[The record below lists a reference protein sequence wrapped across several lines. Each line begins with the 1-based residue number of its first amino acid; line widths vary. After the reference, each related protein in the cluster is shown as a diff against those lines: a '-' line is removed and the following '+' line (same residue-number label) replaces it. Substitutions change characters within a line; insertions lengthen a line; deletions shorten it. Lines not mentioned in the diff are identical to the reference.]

1 MTKTPAWRRYL
12 RFWHANVAADV
23 DDELRFHREMRV
35 AEFMARGM
43 SEDEARGAV
52 AERLGDVASA
62 RAECIELGRVR
73 ETHARNADFLDGLS
87 ADVRYA
93 LRSLGRAPGWTAV
106 ALLTI
111 ALGVGATTAVF
122 HVADALLVRPMP
134 YPNASRVLVYRRLF
148 SAENRQLNAPFSP
161 SVLTAWRSDARSI
174 EAAGAFHAMRDFMTL
189 GADSVPVNIASVDAG
204 FLALAGARP
213 LLGRTFTAAETVPD
227 GPHVIILGED
237 FWRYH
242 FGASPDV
249 LGKTVSLGGQS
260 STIIGVI
267 PATLT
272 LPEFYSGRSDV
283 WAPYQA
289 DLVQAVAVRLRPG
302 VPREAASEELTAI
315 LERVQVDEPW
325 WRDMHLRNGLVRP
338 QELLGFRNALAM
350 LTGAVALLLLVACT
364 NVAHLLLARGAS
376 RQREL
381 AVRHALGAGRPR
393 LVRQLVTETL
403 VLAVLGG
410 VLAVMVAS
418 AGLHLLQR
426 MRPESLV
433 GPLAYVRTDRG
444 IVSMT
449 AVLAIAAGLAIGIA
463 TALRSARRDAAL
475 ALRSGMSSTPLG
487 GRRARGALVVGEIA
501 LSATLL
507 VGALLLVHAL
517 YDIESKQLG
526 FDAGGLFSI
535 SFRPGRSLA
544 EWQPAPLIEVLRARA
559 PSIPGQLRSTVS
571 TSLGA
576 AFSSFETTERPAP
589 ADAVPVPTAFDAVS
603 PDYFAVMGMPLLAG
617 RMFDP
622 GASARHETIVNT
634 TLARLIWPNENPL
647 GRSFRNARP
656 IAALKDWMTVIGVV
670 PDVVDNLL
678 ASAPQPRV
686 YLPMDPAMT
695 TRLGIVTFSVRLR
708 DDVPASSLLHFAA
721 SVQPSGSKPL
731 IESVKEKIDRS
742 AAEPRFA
749 MRLMIVFAL
758 LGVVLAAI
766 GLYGVIAYSVGQRT
780 REIGVRMTLGA
791 TRGSIAKLV
800 VGDGIRLALI
810 GIAVGLA
817 GATAAT
823 RLIQSSLYG
832 VSQFDPFSFAVGA
845 VVLLAVA
852 VVACVV
858 PMWRATG
865 VDPVIAVRAD

>member
-1 MTKTPAWRRYL
+1 
-12 RFWHANVAADV
+12 
-23 DDELRFHREMRV
+23 
-35 AEFMARGM
+35 
-43 SEDEARGAV
+43 
-52 AERLGDVASA
+52 
-62 RAECIELGRVR
+62 
-73 ETHARNADFLDGLS
+73 
-87 ADVRYA
+87 
-93 LRSLGRAPGWTAV
+93 
-106 ALLTI
+106 
-111 ALGVGATTAVF
+111 
-122 HVADALLVRPMP
+122 
-134 YPNASRVLVYRRLF
+134 
-148 SAENRQLNAPFSP
+148 
-161 SVLTAWRSDARSI
+161 
-174 EAAGAFHAMRDFMTL
+174 
-189 GADSVPVNIASVDAG
+189 
-204 FLALAGARP
+204 
-213 LLGRTFTAAETVPD
+213 
-227 GPHVIILGED
+227 
-237 FWRYH
+237 
-242 FGASPDV
+242 
-249 LGKTVSLGGQS
+249 
-260 STIIGVI
+260 
-267 PATLT
+267 
-272 LPEFYSGRSDV
+272 
-283 WAPYQA
+283 
-289 DLVQAVAVRLRPG
+289 
-302 VPREAASEELTAI
+302 
-315 LERVQVDEPW
+315 
-325 WRDMHLRNGLVRP
+325 
-338 QELLGFRNALAM
+338 
-350 LTGAVALLLLVACT
+350 
-364 NVAHLLLARGAS
+364 
-376 RQREL
+376 
-381 AVRHALGAGRPR
+381 
-393 LVRQLVTETL
+393 
-403 VLAVLGG
+403 
-410 VLAVMVAS
+410 
-418 AGLHLLQR
+418 
-426 MRPESLV
+426 
-433 GPLAYVRTDRG
+433 
-444 IVSMT
+444 
-449 AVLAIAAGLAIGIA
+449 
-463 TALRSARRDAAL
+463 
-475 ALRSGMSSTPLG
+475 
-487 GRRARGALVVGEIA
+487 
-501 LSATLL
+501 
-507 VGALLLVHAL
+507 
-517 YDIESKQLG
+517 
-526 FDAGGLFSI
+526 
-535 SFRPGRSLA
+535 
-544 EWQPAPLIEVLRARA
+544 
-559 PSIPGQLRSTVS
+559 
-571 TSLGA
+571 
-576 AFSSFETTERPAP
+576 
-589 ADAVPVPTAFDAVS
+589 VPVPTAFDAVS

-647 GRSFRNARP
+647 GRGFRNARP

-708 DDVPASSLLHFAA
+708 DDAPASSLLHFAA